1 MLLRHRGP
9 VNDPDV
15 DALLVQRARAGETA
29 ASAELFRRHAS
40 RITALLVRLL
50 GSHADA
56 EDAAQETFVLGL
68 RDLHQLR
75 DPRALSQWL
84 TQLAVSQAHRR
95 FRRRRLLAALG
106 FEPSPRDGTLDQI
119 ADPKASADV
128 RAELALLDRALGEL
142 RATERMAW
150 MLRYVEGYQ
159 LAEVARLCGC
169 SLATAKRRLSA
180 AGKRVARHIAI
191 EVDDE

>member
-1 MLLRHRGP
+1 MLVRHRGA
-9 VNDPDV
+9 VGGPDS
-15 DALLVQRARAGETA
+15 DAILVQRARAGDAT

-56 EDAAQETFVLGL
+56 EDAAQETFVHAL

-106 FEPSPRDGTLDQI
+106 FEASPRDGTLDQI

-128 RAELALLDRALGEL
+128 RAELALLDQALGEL
-142 RATERMAW
+142 RASQRMAW
-150 MLRYVEGYQ
+150 MLRYVEGYR

-169 SLATAKRRLSA
+169 SLATTKRRLSA
-180 AGKRVARHIAI
+180 ASARVAQHIAI